1 MRVRTGCG
9 GRRRGLYAHGVT
21 SSTSRSAPVLL
32 AALVCL
38 LEGVALVGF
47 CVFYLY
53 ELVLGEGDDPARV
66 VMSVVLMAIFA
77 VALLLA
83 ARAWVR
89 GLPWPRTPTIVWNL
103 LLLPVAWSMRD
114 AGFWGALPLALVAL
128 TGIVASLATRA

>member
-1 MRVRTGCG
+1 M
-9 GRRRGLYAHGVT
+9 T